1 MSVAQVYKQIINDVI
16 ENVKEDFR
24 REGVSETV
32 IFELKKLWETKLLQ
46 SGATSSTFIS
56 TQEDDSVSQS
66 YVDPIL
72 KNSLQSYASNVCFLF
87 INHLSSLMKL
97 QKLTKPYL
105 LIMENHKHS
114 SW

>member
-1 MSVAQVYKQIINDVI
+1 MSVASVYKQIINDVM

-56 TQEDDSVSQS
+56 TQEDDPQS
-66 YVDPIL
+66 FVDPIL
-72 KNSLQSYASNVCFLF
+72 KNSIQSYATNVLLSFLL
-87 INHLSSLMKL
+87 NHNSSL
-97 QKLTKPYL
+97 QKLK
-105 LIMENHKHS
+105 K
-114 SW
+114 